1 MAAAIVIDSLE
12 FARGRGRLSGGVPVV
27 GLTRMSDVLSNSE
40 GTLDY
45 TVVGVCDDRERPQLD
60 LRVTGTLYLYCQRCL
75 EPLDHRV
82 DIANTLVLV
91 PPSSP
96 AEPLENGDDVFFVSP
111 DAPDCIEASAELNV
125 GDLIEDEV
133 LLSLP
138 PYPRHA
144 EGTCVSK
151 AAAYEAGHAVDSKF
165 AGLAVLRNLGKT
177 IKE

>member
-1 MAAAIVIDSLE
+1 
-12 FARGRGRLSGGVPVV
+12 
-27 GLTRMSDVLSNSE
+27 
-40 GTLDY
+40 
-45 TVVGVCDDRERPQLD
+45 
-60 LRVTGTLYLYCQRCL
+60 L

-96 AEPLENGDDVFFVSP
+96 AEPLENGDDVFVSP

-125 GDLIEDEV
+125 GELIEDEV

-151 AAAYEAGHAVDSKF
+151 AAAYEAGHMVDSVDSKF